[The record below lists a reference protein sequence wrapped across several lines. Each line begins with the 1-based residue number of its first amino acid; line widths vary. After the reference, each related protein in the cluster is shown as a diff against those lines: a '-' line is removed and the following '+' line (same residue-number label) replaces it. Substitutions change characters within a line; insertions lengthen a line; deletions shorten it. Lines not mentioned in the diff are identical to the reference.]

1 MVDES
6 ERAPSPEET
15 LRLIAE
21 QQAMTIKRLWGDPLL
36 MFVPWGVAWLLGFTC
51 YFLHY
56 GLSGK
61 SYVPI
66 SADQALAVLM
76 ITQVVAG
83 ALTAYEITRTNSGV
97 RGESSARNLM
107 YSCTWT
113 AGFVLIVVL
122 CVRLSP
128 MLPPQEAGLLWAGA
142 SLLVVGLLYMAGGT
156 IWLWRPMFFM
166 GTAVVAV
173 DAVGVALGPGW
184 HALLAAV
191 LLGGGQ
197 IVAGL
202 LLRRLA

>member
-1 MVDES
+1 MTDES

-21 QQAMTIKRLWGDPLL
+21 QQATTIKRLLGDPLL
-36 MFVPWGVAWLLGFTC
+36 MFVPWGVAWLLGFSC

-56 GLSGK
+56 GLSGRP
-61 SYVPI
+61 YAPI
-66 SADQALAVLM
+66 SANQALLVLM
-76 ITQVVAG
+76 IGQVVAG
-83 ALTAYEITRTNSGV
+83 ALSAYEITRTNSGV

-113 AGFVLIVVL
+113 AGFVGIVVL
-122 CVRLSP
+122 CSRMSP
-128 MLPPQEAGLLWAGA
+128 MLPPQEAGLLWAGT
-142 SLLVVGLLYMAGGT
+142 SLLVVGVLYMAGGT
-156 IWLWRPMFFM
+156 IWLWRPLFLM
-166 GTAVVAV
+166 GVAIVVV

-202 LLRRLA
+202 LLRRLT

>member
-1 MVDES
+1 
-6 ERAPSPEET
+6 
-15 LRLIAE
+15 
-21 QQAMTIKRLWGDPLL
+21 
-36 MFVPWGVAWLLGFTC
+36 
-51 YFLHY
+51 
-56 GLSGK
+56 
-61 SYVPI
+61 
-66 SADQALAVLM
+66 
-76 ITQVVAG
+76 
-83 ALTAYEITRTNSGV
+83 
-97 RGESSARNLM
+97 M

-113 AGFVLIVVL
+113 AGFVLIAIL